1 MKKLFGILIVS
12 ASILVLL
19 ACGSSPAAGGGGSRR
34 GRLAGVPAFVI
45 SPPQAEDVIY
55 GVGAADYDDVNMAI
69 TMAENRA
76 RVSIA
81 REIDSKVKGMIDDMT
96 QAAGASRE
104 DSLSFAQTVSRTL
117 TEAKLSGARRVE
129 TGEGDDGTIYV
140 LVSMRKADASKQASD
155 IINKEKIK
163 YAAFENWNA
172 QRELDAA
179 LDKYE
184 YDGDNPPIVTE

>member
-1 MKKLFGILIVS
+1 MKKLFGVLIVFVS
-12 ASILVLL
+12 VLVLM
-19 ACGSSPAAGGGGSRR
+19 ACGSSPSSGSGPRR
-34 GRLAGVPAFVI
+34 GRLSGVPSFVI

-55 GVGAADYDDVNMAI
+55 GVGAADFEDINMAL

-81 REIDSKVKGMIDDMT
+81 RELDSRVKGMIDDMT

-117 TEAKLSGARRVE
+117 TEARLSGTRRIE

-140 LVSMRKADASKQASD
+140 LVSMLKVDASRQASD
-155 IINKEKIK
+155 IINREKIK

-179 LDKYE
+179 LDKYK
-184 YDGDNPPIVTE
+184 YDGENPPIVDE

>member
-1 MKKLFGILIVS
+1 MKKLFGILVVL
-12 ASILVLL
+12 ASILIVTG
-19 ACGSSPAAGGGGSRR
+19 CGSSPSSSSPRR
-34 GRLAGVPAFVI
+34 GRLAGVPSFVI

-55 GVGAADYDDVNMAI
+55 GVGAADYDDVNLAI

-81 REIDSKVKGMIDDMT
+81 RELDSRVKSMIDDMT

-117 TEAKLSGARRVE
+117 TEARLSGARRVE

-140 LVSMRKADASKQASD
+140 LVSMKKADASKYASD
-155 IINKEKIK
+155 IINKEKIR

-179 LDKYE
+179 LDKYK
-184 YDGDNPPIVTE
+184 YDGENPPIVDEGE

>member
-1 MKKLFGILIVS
+1 MKKLFGVLVVLTSILIVTG
-12 ASILVLL
+12 
-19 ACGSSPAAGGGGSRR
+19 CGSSPSSPRR
-34 GRLAGVPAFVI
+34 GRLAGVPSFVI

-55 GVGAADYDDVNMAI
+55 GVGAADYDDVSLAI

-81 REIDSKVKGMIDDMT
+81 RELDSRVKSMIDDMT

-117 TEAKLSGARRVE
+117 TQARLSGARRVE

-140 LVSMRKADASKQASD
+140 LVSMKKADASRQASD
-155 IINKEKIK
+155 IINREKIR

-179 LDKYE
+179 LDKYK
-184 YDGDNPPIVTE
+184 YDGENPPIVNDGE

>member
-1 MKKLFGILIVS
+1 MKKLFGVLIVF
-12 ASILVLL
+12 ASVLVLM
-19 ACGSSPAAGGGGSRR
+19 ACGSSPAGSPRK
-34 GRLAGVPAFVI
+34 GRLAGVPPFVV

-81 REIDSKVKGMIDDMT
+81 RELDSRVKGMIDDMT

-117 TEAKLSGARRVE
+117 TEARLSGARRVE

-140 LVSMRKADASKQASD
+140 LVALKKADAAKQASD

-179 LDKYE
+179 LDKYK

>member
-1 MKKLFGILIVS
+1 MKKLFGVLIVF
-12 ASILVLL
+12 ASVLVLM
-19 ACGSSPAAGGGGSRR
+19 ACASSPGAGSRK
-34 GRLAGVPAFVI
+34 GRLSGVPSFVV

-81 REIDSKVKGMIDDMT
+81 RELDSRVKGMIDDMT
-96 QAAGASRE
+96 QAAGASKE

-117 TEAKLSGARRVE
+117 TEARLSGARRVE

-140 LVSMRKADASKQASD
+140 LVSLKKADAAKQASD

-179 LDKYE
+179 LDKYK

>member
-1 MKKLFGILIVS
+1 MKKLFGVLFVS
-12 ASILVLL
+12 ASILVLM
-19 ACGSSPAAGGGGSRR
+19 ACGSSPSSGSSPRR

-45 SPPQAEDVIY
+45 NPPQAEDVIY

-81 REIDSKVKGMIDDMT
+81 RELDSRVKGMIDDMT

-117 TEAKLSGARRVE
+117 TEARLSGARRVE
-129 TGEGDDGTIYV
+129 TGEADDGTIYV
-140 LVSMRKADASKQASD
+140 LVSMKKADASKQASD
-155 IINKEKIK
+155 IINREKIK

-172 QRELDAA
+172 QRDMDAA
-179 LDKYE
+179 LDKYKYNGE
-184 YDGDNPPIVTE
+184 NPPIVDE